1 MMMISFNGVFPP
13 LLNFL
18 VQSYFLQIILFVIH
32 GEFLNDQHVAR
43 NFCSRYGAICG
54 ALFGN
59 KIKLKVIKDE
69 IELCRGEI
77 NVSPTNCACLWPL
90 WVQVCF
96 RIVNTVLI
104 LCPVRDSESM
114 LYPIF

>member
-1 MMMISFNGVFPP
+1 MIR
-13 LLNFL
+13 
-18 VQSYFLQIILFVIH
+18 

-69 IELCRGEI
+69 IEPVQGGNQRVTYKLCVFMASLGSSLLQNREYSFNI
-77 NVSPTNCACLWPL
+77 MSS
-90 WVQVCF
+90 
-96 RIVNTVLI
+96 
-104 LCPVRDSESM
+104 PVRDSESM